1 MLVVQAL
8 VFADGGLSALGLN
21 VVNMALVGAFAGYG
35 IFLLVRRVLRT
46 AAPSI
51 ALAAG
56 IAACAAPVLAAVVFV
71 GEYALGGNDAVSPT
85 SLAGAMIGVHAV
97 IGIGEGVITALA
109 VGSVLAVRP
118 DLVHGARRTVPVPAA
133 SNRRRPGGDVSTT
146 RRISTLAF
154 VALALV
160 AAVALVVLVAPH
172 ASADPDGLEKVSAE
186 TGIDGGAVGHRL
198 AGSPLADYGV
208 RGVESD
214 TTATGIAGI
223 AGIVATFAAGT
234 GVVWLVR
241 RRRSPP
247 TPPADPADPLAA

>member
-1 MLVVQAL
+1 MIAMHIPDGFIDAPTSLAAAVVAVGGVAWCLRRTSRTLEDRDIPVVGLAAAFVFAAQMINFPVASGTSGHFFGGVLAAVLVGPFAGALAVAVVLVVQAL

-133 SNRRRPGGDVSTT
+133 SN
-146 RRISTLAF
+146 
-154 VALALV
+154 
-160 AAVALVVLVAPH
+160 AVVQ
-172 ASADPDGLEKVSAE
+172 
-186 TGIDGGAVGHRL
+186 
-198 AGSPLADYGV
+198 GV
-208 RGVESD
+208 
-214 TTATGIAGI
+214 T
-223 AGIVATFAAGT
+223 
-234 GVVWLVR
+234 
-241 RRRSPP
+241 
-247 TPPADPADPLAA
+247 